1 MDNVAMDNICLDVD
15 LRQYSAVTF
24 HCQHFLEDLHA
35 HDRLQPNEDT
45 DHVLGNLLM
54 CGCMREDVFVRPA
67 GNLEGVENF
76 PHPNNL
82 VQIHGEDLERVT
94 EEGERKKKEGQ

>member
-1 MDNVAMDNICLDVD
+1 
-15 LRQYSAVTF
+15 
-24 HCQHFLEDLHA
+24 
-35 HDRLQPNEDT
+35 
-45 DHVLGNLLM
+45 M